1 MQDKPLRKL
10 YTSLKSNN
18 YDVPDNYE
26 SFERTLTESGQ
37 SGAQSRRALHESLK
51 KNNYDVPD
59 SYDSFYKS
67 LFTPVNSTTSM
78 AIGSEPAKPAPQK
91 PTTSTTIATP
101 QHTVQPTKPAAAQP
115 VRPQQVQNPQG
126 KPMTAA
132 QKAAAIGW
140 AQGLTAQTKANT
152 QRAMQKIKNIGKYQK
167 AQGAYGQTK
176 KENLAAHGTH
186 DLPSPLLPYE

>member
-37 SGAQSRRALHESLK
+37 AGAQSRRALHESLK

-78 AIGSEPAKPAPQK
+78 AIGSEPVKPAPQK
-91 PTTSTTIATP
+91 PTTSTTTGLHSILYNL
-101 QHTVQPTKPAAAQP
+101 
-115 VRPQQVQNPQG
+115 QNPH
-126 KPMTAA
+126 
-132 QKAAAIGW
+132 
-140 AQGLTAQTKANT
+140 
-152 QRAMQKIKNIGKYQK
+152 QRS
-167 AQGAYGQTK
+167 
-176 KENLAAHGTH
+176 L
-186 DLPSPLLPYE
+186 

>member
-1 MQDKPLRKL
+1 MLKVDVL
-10 YTSLKSNN
+10 YMSL
-18 YDVPDNYE
+18 
-26 SFERTLTESGQ
+26 
-37 SGAQSRRALHESLK
+37 LK

-78 AIGSEPAKPAPQK
+78 AIGSEPVKPAPQK
-91 PTTSTTIATP
+91 PTTSTTTGTP
-101 QHTVQPTKPAAAQP
+101 QHTVQPTKPAPAQP
-115 VRPQQVQNPQG
+115 VRPQQVQKPQG

-152 QRAMQKIKNIGKYQK
+152 QRAMQKIKNIGKYQRRRGCMVRQRK
-167 AQGAYGQTK
+167 EILSTTHRQEDGANISYPTG
-176 KENLAAHGTH
+176 
-186 DLPSPLLPYE
+186 